1 MAFLDAK
8 LGPAARIRG
17 LNLMFL
23 KEWLDALPEGVEVL
37 NRGVR
42 DRTLIDNLNDTMSA
56 VISIRFITTTISIKL
71 IHTKYKVEFPTDYP
85 GISEYLD
92 RSNQSQLYLKG
103 LRGTNHEIRENRS
116 VSPAVYLFETIDQAS
131 VLNVLDTLKEAITI
145 AMQAHASSLA
155 PYRVQPKSTPD
166 RLQAPV
172 VFSETLKALKILTP
186 SDLYPFYIDGLQ
198 KLDMDLLNT
207 CKVSAQADGAS
218 YKVTIFTFNPFNYP
232 PPRPLDNMLVEEAGN
247 TYFCI
252 DFNSTTHR
260 YLTEV
265 AWYDN
270 MHPGFEIT
278 IRTHADMYD
287 LWWALTTIL
296 NRFRTDHIERY
307 TPNFNDPTNQAR
319 FAGPIGPRGGR

>member
-1 MAFLDAK
+1 
-8 LGPAARIRG
+8 
-17 LNLMFL
+17 MFL
-23 KEWLDALPEGVEVL
+23 KPWLDALPGGVEVSDSGRNL
-37 NRGVR
+37 
-42 DRTLIDNLNDTMSA
+42 TAKLNDTFSA
-56 VISIRFITTTISIKL
+56 VISIRCVSTTISIKL
-71 IHTKYKVEFPTDYP
+71 SPGSYVVEFPTSYP

-116 VSPAVYLFETIDQAS
+116 VSPVVYLFETIDQAS

-145 AMQAHASSLA
+145 AMQAHASPST
-155 PYRVQPKSTPD
+155 PDRVQPKSTPD

-186 SDLYPFYIDGLQ
+186 SGLHPFYIDGLQ

-232 PPRPLDNMLVEEAGN
+232 PPRPLDNMLVEGAGN

-265 AWYDN
+265 AWYDD
-270 MHPGFEIT
+270 MQPGFEIT
-278 IRTHADMYD
+278 IRTHEDMRG
-287 LWWALTTIL
+287 LWLALTTIL
-296 NRFRTDHIERY
+296 NQFRNDYIDRY
-307 TPNFNDPTNQAR
+307 ALDFSDEAMR
-319 FAGPIGPRGGR
+319 DKFAGPIGPRQRR

>member
-8 LGPAARIRG
+8 LGPAARVRG
-17 LNLMFL
+17 STLMFL
-23 KEWLDALPEGVEVL
+23 KDWLDALPEGVEVL
-37 NRGVR
+37 NRGVH

-71 IHTKYKVEFPTDYP
+71 SPTSYKVEFPTGYP

-103 LRGTNHEIRENRS
+103 LGGTNYEITENRS
-116 VSPAVYLFETIDQAS
+116 VSPVVYLFETINQSS

-145 AMQAHASSLA
+145 AMRAHASPLT
-155 PYRVQPKSTPD
+155 PYQAQSKSTPD

-186 SDLYPFYIDGLQ
+186 SELQPFYIEGLQ

-232 PPRPLDNMLVEEAGN
+232 PPRPLDNMLVKEGGN

-260 YLTEV
+260 YLTEA
-265 AWYDN
+265 AWYDD
-270 MHPGFEIT
+270 MQPGFEIT
-278 IRTHADMYD
+278 IRTHEDMRG
-287 LWWALTTIL
+287 LWLALTAIL
-296 NRFRTDHIERY
+296 NQFRNDHIDRY
-307 TPNFNDPTNQAR
+307 ALDFSDEAMR
-319 FAGPIGPRGGR
+319 DKFAGPIGRWRRQ